1 MAGLDEEVEVLV
13 VGGGP
18 AGTVLATLLASRGR
32 SVAVFE
38 RGTPESLAL
47 GTGIL
52 LQPNGLA
59 VLYGLGLRD
68 ELHRVS
74 VQHRAV
80 PIEDERGRL
89 ITTGE
94 MPDFGHGL
102 DHALALLRPTLQR
115 ILWSS
120 LEARGGLVR
129 FGCDVRAVDT
139 AAGEV
144 DVFAGGQTYRISAE
158 VIVGADGIGSVVRRS
173 GAFGARPVAGAHH
186 VIRTVVDGEFNVSG
200 SEYWTGLG
208 LFGASPAG
216 EGKTYAYA
224 SANDP
229 EVLDAVRT
237 RDLARVV
244 DLWSGA
250 LPVAA
255 PLLHQIR
262 SVDDI
267 LLNEIG
273 RVRCRR
279 FADRRA
285 VLIGDAAHAMAPNLG
300 QGANSALVDAAVLAR
315 ALTEAPTKLDAL
327 GRYDRQRRRPV
338 RRVQRTS
345 DLLAEVSHL
354 RHTGL
359 RRARDRVFRIAGHPT
374 LVRRQIRTTQQVD
387 PAQLRRDVE
396 ALAG

>member
-1 MAGLDEEVEVLV
+1 M
-13 VGGGP
+13 GGGP
-18 AGTVLATLLASRGR
+18 AGTVLATLLAACGR

-68 ELHRVS
+68 ELHEVS

-89 ITTGE
+89 IATGE
-94 MPDFGHGL
+94 LPDFGHGL

-120 LEARGGLVR
+120 LQAQGGAVR
-129 FGCDVRAVDT
+129 FGCEVGMVDT

-144 DVFAGGQTYRISAE
+144 EVSSGDRIWRVGAE
-158 VIVGADGIGSVVRRS
+158 VVVGADGIGSVVRRS
-173 GAFGARPVAGAHH
+173 GAFGARPVKGAHH
-186 VIRTVVDGEFNVSG
+186 VIRTVVDGAYNVSG

-237 RDLARVV
+237 GDLARLV
-244 DLWSGA
+244 DLWSAA

-255 PLLHQIR
+255 PLLHQIQ
-262 SVDDI
+262 SVDDL
-267 LLNEIG
+267 LLNETG

-279 FADRRA
+279 YVDRQA

-300 QGANSALVDAAVLAR
+300 QGANSALVDAAILAR
-315 ALTEAPTKLDAL
+315 QLATAPATADAL
-327 GRYDRQRRRPV
+327 AQYDRQRRRPV
-338 RRVQRTS
+338 TGVQRRS
-345 DLLAEVSHL
+345 DLLATVSHL

-359 RRARDRVFRIAGHPT
+359 RRVRDRIFRMAGRPA
-374 LVRRQIRTTQQVD
+374 LVRRQIRSTQQVD
-387 PAQLRRDVE
+387 PDELMRDVQV
-396 ALAG
+396 LVR

>member
-1 MAGLDEEVEVLV
+1 MNEEVEVLV

-18 AGTVLATLLASRGR
+18 AGTVLATLLAACGR
-32 SVAVFE
+32 TVAVFE

-68 ELHRVS
+68 ELHEVS

-80 PIEDERGRL
+80 PIKDERGRVVA
-89 ITTGE
+89 TGE

-120 LEARGGLVR
+120 LEAHGGAVR
-129 FGCDVRAVDT
+129 FGCDVGMVDT
-139 AAGEV
+139 AAGEIHV
-144 DVFAGGQTYRISAE
+144 SSEDRTWRVGAE
-158 VIVGADGIGSVVRRS
+158 IVVGADGIGSAVRRS
-173 GAFGARPVAGAHH
+173 GAFGARPVRGAHH
-186 VIRTVVDGEFNVSG
+186 VIRTVVKGEFNVSG

-208 LFGASPAG
+208 LFGASPVG

-229 EVLDAVRT
+229 EVLDAVQT
-237 RDLARVV
+237 GDLARVV
-244 DLWSGA
+244 ELWSAA

-255 PLLHQIR
+255 PLLCQIQ
-262 SVDDI
+262 SIDDL

-279 FADRRA
+279 YIDRRA

-300 QGANSALVDAAVLAR
+300 QGANSALVDAAVLAQTFST
-315 ALTEAPTKLDAL
+315 AQTPADAL

-338 RRVQRTS
+338 TAVQRTS
-345 DLLAEVSHL
+345 DLLASVSHL
-354 RHTGL
+354 QHTGL
-359 RRARDRVFRIAGHPT
+359 RRVRDRIFRVAGRPA
-374 LVRRQIRTTQQVD
+374 LVRQQIRATQQVD
-387 PAQLRRDVE
+387 PAELMSDVLE
-396 ALAG
+396 LAR

>member
-1 MAGLDEEVEVLV
+1 M
-13 VGGGP
+13 GGGP
-18 AGTVLATLLASRGR
+18 AGTVLATLLAACGR
-32 SVAVFE
+32 TVAVFE
-38 RGTPESLAL
+38 RGTPESLAQ

-68 ELHRVS
+68 ELHKVS

-80 PIEDERGRL
+80 PIKDERSRV
-89 ITTGE
+89 IATGE

-120 LEARGGLVR
+120 LEAQGGLVR
-129 FGCDVRAVDT
+129 FGCDVRMVDIAT
-139 AAGEV
+139 GEV
-144 DVFAGGQTYRISAE
+144 DVSLHDRTWRVGAE

-173 GAFGARPVAGAHH
+173 GTFGARPVTGAHH
-186 VIRTVVDGEFNVSG
+186 VIRTVVDGAFNVSG

-208 LFGASPAG
+208 LFGASPVG

-224 SANDP
+224 SANGP
-229 EVLDAVRT
+229 EVLEAVRT

-255 PLLHQIR
+255 PLLDRIQ
-262 SVDDI
+262 SVDDL
-267 LLNEIG
+267 LLNEVG
-273 RVRCRR
+273 RVQCRR
-279 FADRRA
+279 YVDRRA

-315 ALTEAPTKLDAL
+315 ELATGQTPADAL
-327 GRYDRQRRRPV
+327 GRYDRQRHRPV
-338 RRVQRTS
+338 TGVQRTS
-345 DLLAEVSHL
+345 DLLATVSHL
-354 RHTGL
+354 QHTGL
-359 RRARDRVFRIAGHPT
+359 RRIRDRIFRVAGRPA

-387 PAQLRRDVE
+387 PAELMRDVQV
-396 ALAG
+396 LAR